1 MDLLFLKEKAKDV
14 RNLIV
19 DVVKNSGGGH
29 LGSSLSSVELLT
41 YLYFE
46 ELNINCDNL
55 KSPTRDKFL
64 LSKGHAG
71 LALACVGVEKGFLT
85 KEELFTFNKQNSTVS
100 IHLDSKKHPFV
111 DVSTGSLG
119 HGEGIALGMALGY
132 KKLGVNSKIYC
143 MLGDG
148 ELNEGSVYEALSAV
162 INFNATNLITI
173 VDDNGF
179 MLDGKTEDIMSVG
192 ALDKRLSA
200 FGFEVFTC
208 DGHDFE
214 DIKNAFNGAKAAK
227 KPAVIIAKTV
237 KGKGVDFME
246 NNPNWHYSGL
256 TEKEYSNAKT
266 LLAKNYGE

>member
-71 LALACVGVEKGFLT
+71 LALACVGVEKSFLT

-100 IHLDSKKHPFV
+100 IHLDSKKITA
-111 DVSTGSLG
+111 D
-119 HGEGIALGMALGY
+119 HGNADQMTET
-132 KKLGVNSKIYC
+132 KK
-143 MLGDG
+143 
-148 ELNEGSVYEALSAV
+148 
-162 INFNATNLITI
+162 
-173 VDDNGF
+173 
-179 MLDGKTEDIMSVG
+179 GKTSVRTAHSLNPVPFIIYDKDHEWVIQEG
-192 ALDKRLSA
+192 AYGLA
-200 FGFEVFTC
+200 NV
-208 DGHDFE
+208 
-214 DIKNAFNGAKAAK
+214 A
-227 KPAVIIAKTV
+227 PTV
-237 KGKGVDFME
+237 VKMM
-246 NNPNWHYSGL
+246 GL
-256 TEKEYSNAKT
+256 QAPDCWEASMV
-266 LLAKNYGE
+266 